1 MTAQFALNPLAGRR
15 TPASDPVA
23 LIHVTLSDERS
34 IRDAASP
41 VEAARQFKRSIAQLW
56 G

>member
-1 MTAQFALNPLAGRR
+1 
-15 TPASDPVA
+15 
-23 LIHVTLSDERS
+23 S
-34 IRDAASP
+34 IRDAESP

>member
-1 MTAQFALNPLAGRR
+1 
-15 TPASDPVA
+15 
-23 LIHVTLSDERS
+23 
-34 IRDAASP
+34 AASP